1 MRLRISSKLPI
12 LFVSLASITAVVIGT
27 LAYTEAS
34 SDLTAAT
41 EGKLK
46 ATVEGRKVELDRYLD
61 GIRQD
66 VLIISGIKTVS
77 DGMTEFD
84 YGFKALPEADTK
96 LRALYAAETDP
107 AKRRALDTAN
117 DRSDYSDVH
126 ARYHG
131 WFRNLQEAK
140 GLPDIFLVNQDGN
153 VVYSVDKSAE
163 YATDL
168 TSGRWK
174 DSELG
179 KLFARIKAAPDK
191 GHVVFSDVHTY
202 APAGGTPA
210 SFIGAPVLT
219 EDGTFQGAL
228 IFQMPI
234 GRINE
239 VLQLS
244 VGMGETGETFLV
256 GDDHMMRSQSRLTTQ
271 PTLLAQRIDGEAT
284 TEALAGKSGSAT
296 LVGRSGQDAIAA
308 YAPVTFLDTHWAVI
322 GETDLTE
329 VMAPVRAMRNFMLL
343 AGSLVLLVVVG
354 IGWIAARSITRPIGA
369 MTDAMGLIASG
380 RLETHIPALERPDEI
395 GEMAKAVQVFR
406 DNASRM
412 AQLQQEQAELKHRA
426 EEERHRGMM
435 ELADGFEASIK
446 GVVDGVSS
454 AANGMKAT
462 AETMNRAADATSR
475 RSSAAAQAAEAAAG
489 NVESVA
495 TAAEELSSSISEIAR
510 QVGRAT
516 DIAATAVTEAQRTN
530 AMVQGLADAAA
541 KISEVINL
549 INDIASQTNL
559 LALNATIEA
568 ARAGDAGKGFAVVAG
583 EVKHLATQTARATD
597 EISAQIAA
605 VQHATQDAVGAIQGI
620 SNTIGQMDEI
630 ASTISAAVEEQG
642 ATTKEIAR
650 SVQLAAEGTRDVT
663 GNIAGVTTTASETG
677 EAAGQVLTAAEDL
690 TRQSN
695 LLRQQV
701 QAFLTSVRAK

>member
-1 MRLRISSKLPI
+1 MRLRISRKLPI
-12 LFVSLASITAVVIGT
+12 LFVSLASITAIVIGT
-27 LAYTEAS
+27 LAYSEAS

-41 EGKLK
+41 ERKLK
-46 ATVEGRKVELDRYLD
+46 ATVEGRKVELDRYLE

-84 YGFKALPEADTK
+84 YGFKALPDADTK
-96 LRALYAAETDP
+96 LRALYAQEPDP

-131 WFRNLQEAK
+131 WFRNLQDAK

-153 VVYSVDKSAE
+153 IVYSVDKSAE
-163 YATDL
+163 YATNL

-179 KLFARIKAAPDK
+179 KLFARILAAPKK
-191 GHVVFSDVHTY
+191 GDVVFSDVHAY
-202 APAGGTPA
+202 APAGGAPA

-234 GRINE
+234 GRIND

-244 VGMGETGETFLV
+244 VGMGDTGETYLV
-256 GDDHMMRSQSRLTTQ
+256 GDDHMMRSQSRLTTE
-271 PTLLAQRIDGEAT
+271 PTLLTQRIDSAAT
-284 TEALAGKSGSAT
+284 TQALAGASGSAT
-296 LVGRSGQDAIAA
+296 VVGRSGHDAIAA
-308 YAPVTFLDTHWAVI
+308 FAPITFLGAHWAVI

-329 VMAPVRAMRNFMLL
+329 VMAPVYAMRNFMLL

-380 RLETHIPALERPDEI
+380 RLETDIPALERPDEI
-395 GEMAKAVQVFR
+395 GEMAQAVQVFR
-406 DNASRM
+406 DNANRM
-412 AQLQQEQAELKHRA
+412 ALLQREQADLKRRA
-426 EEERHRGMM
+426 EEDRRKSMLEM
-435 ELADGFEASIK
+435 ADGFEASIK
-446 GVVDGVSS
+446 NVVDGVTS
-454 AANGMKAT
+454 AATDMTST
-462 AETMNRAADATSR
+462 AETMTRTADATSR
-475 RSSAAAQAAEAAAG
+475 QSSAAAQAAEAAAA

-495 TAAEELSSSISEIAR
+495 AAAEELSASIAEIAH
-510 QVGRAT
+510 QVGRASE
-516 DIAATAVTEAQRTN
+516 IAGVAVTEARRTN

-541 KISEVINL
+541 KISDVVQL

-583 EVKHLATQTARATD
+583 EVKHLATQTAHATD

-605 VQHATQDAVGAIQGI
+605 VQNATRGAVGAIQGI
-620 SNTIGQMDEI
+620 TNTIGQMDEI
-630 ASTISAAVEEQG
+630 AATISAAVEEQG
-642 ATTKEIAR
+642 ATTQEIAR

-663 GNIAGVTTTASETG
+663 DNITGVTSTASETG
-677 EAAGQVLTAAEDL
+677 EAASQVLNAAEGL

-695 LLRQQV
+695 LLRKQV
-701 QAFLTSVRAK
+701 DSFLTTVREK

>member
-1 MRLRISSKLPI
+1 MRLRISNKLPI
-12 LFVSLASITAVVIGT
+12 LFVSLATITGVVIGT

-84 YGFKALPEADTK
+84 YGFKALPDADTK
-96 LRALYAAETDP
+96 LRTLYADNPDP

-131 WFRNLQEAK
+131 WFRNLQDAK
-140 GLPDIFLVNQDGN
+140 GLPDIFLINQDGN

-163 YATDL
+163 YATNL
-168 TSGRWK
+168 TAGRWK

-179 KLFARIKAAPDK
+179 KMFARIVAAPQK
-191 GHVVFSDVHTY
+191 GNVVFSDVHAY

-234 GRINE
+234 GRIND

-244 VGMGETGETFLV
+244 VGMGDTGETYLI
-256 GDDHMMRSQSRLTTQ
+256 GDDHMMRSQSRLTTE
-271 PTLLAQRIDGEAT
+271 PTLLTQRIDSAAAT
-284 TEALAGKSGSAT
+284 QALAGTSGSAT
-296 LVGRSGQDAIAA
+296 VVGRSGHDAIAA
-308 YAPVTFLDTHWAVI
+308 FAPITFLGTRWAVI

-329 VMAPVRAMRNFMLL
+329 VMAPVQAMRNFMLL

-395 GEMAKAVQVFR
+395 GEMAQAVQVFK

-412 AQLQQEQAELKHRA
+412 AQLQQEQADLKRRA
-426 EEERHRGMM
+426 EEDRRKSMLEM
-435 ELADGFEASIK
+435 ADGFEASIK

-454 AANGMKAT
+454 AATDMKTT
-462 AETMNRAADATSR
+462 AETMSRAADATSR
-475 RSSAAAQAAEAAAG
+475 QSSAAAQAAETAAA

-495 TAAEELSSSISEIAR
+495 AAAEELSASIREISH
-510 QVGRAT
+510 QVGRASE
-516 DIAATAVTEAQRTN
+516 IAGVAVTEARRTN
-530 AMVQGLADAAA
+530 AMVQGLAEAAA

-605 VQHATQDAVGAIQGI
+605 VQEATQGAVGAIQGI
-620 SNTIGQMDEI
+620 TNTIGQMDEI
-630 ASTISAAVEEQG
+630 AATISAAVEEQG
-642 ATTKEIAR
+642 ATTQEIAR

-663 GNIAGVTTTASETG
+663 GNISGVTATASETG
-677 EAAGQVLTAAEDL
+677 QAAGQVLGAAEGL

-695 LLRQQV
+695 LLRKQV
-701 QAFLTSVRAK
+701 DSFLTTVREK